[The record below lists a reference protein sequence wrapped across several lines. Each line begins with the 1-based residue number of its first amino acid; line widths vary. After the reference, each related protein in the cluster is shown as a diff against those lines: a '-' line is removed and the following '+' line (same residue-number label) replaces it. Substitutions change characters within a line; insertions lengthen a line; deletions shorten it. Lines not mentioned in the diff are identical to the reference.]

1 MTNVTTENIEN
12 NYVKLEVLLKDVL
25 LEHQHLMNTEFK
37 DAWVVPDNVVHMVEN
52 KLKDELNMELP
63 EDEEVT
69 SLVIYD
75 KHGIDPITETFG
87 IEMMINDSLY
97 LRIDETFDT
106 LTLNDVLTAIANA

>member
-1 MTNVTTENIEN
+1 MTNITTENN
-12 NYVKLEVLLKDVL
+12 NNVKLEVLLKDVI

-37 DAWVVPDNVVHMVEN
+37 DAWVVPDDVAHMVEN
-52 KLKDELNMELP
+52 ELKDELNMKLP

-75 KHGIDPITETFG
+75 KHGGIDPITETFG